1 MSLRFPLL
9 LATLLLALPL
19 FAATRMTF
27 EINGAPTAIAWAPEA
42 FPLRYEIDPKVV
54 AAHPSAREMVER
66 AFTAWTEI
74 PDARV
79 QFAPVA
85 SDGSTTEKIRV
96 SLAAGLFRDQG
107 AAAVTTYTF
116 DATNG
121 RMLKA
126 SIQVDQALFD
136 GAVNAPLAL
145 HHEVGHTLG
154 LDHSAVISAVMYP
167 YVSAGSGPAELDS
180 DDVIAIRAAYSQ
192 IEPPMLGATLT
203 GRVVGDSGGIYGG
216 QVVAVNELGHAVG
229 TVLTNSAGEFTLTGI
244 PRGRYRLY
252 VEPLDGPVSPD
263 ALQGSWRQAKSF
275 SFPTE
280 FFNSPLEVES
290 GKVYGNLVL
299 TTTGLIALNPRWVG
313 SAAVSSHEISL
324 SSAPISVKPG
334 DTFTLAVGGDGFTS
348 GMTQFEVLNPSFRR
362 TSDFSWAANY
372 VRATYT
378 LEGDAL
384 PGSAVILVQSG
395 TEAAALTGALR
406 VHRPAAARSRVV
418 RR

>member
-1 MSLRFPLL
+1 MALRVPLL
-9 LATLLLALPL
+9 LATLLAALPL
-19 FAATRMTF
+19 LAATRMTF
-27 EINGAPTAIAWAPEA
+27 EINGTPTAIAWAPEA
-42 FPLRYEIDPKVV
+42 FPLRYEIDPKVA
-54 AAHPSAREMVER
+54 AAHPSARGMVEQ
-66 AFTAWTEI
+66 AFAAWAEI
-74 PDARV
+74 PDTRV
-79 QFAPVA
+79 RFAPAA
-85 SDGSTTEKIRV
+85 SDGSSQERITV

-116 DATNG
+116 DATSG

-126 SIQVDQALFD
+126 SIQVDQALFE
-136 GAVNAPLAL
+136 GNVNAPLAL

-180 DDVIAIRAAYSQ
+180 DDVIAIRAAYAE
-192 IEPPMLGATLT
+192 IEHPLLGATLT

-216 QVVAVNELGHAVG
+216 QVVAVNEHGHAVG

-252 VEPLDGPVSPD
+252 VEPLDGPVSPH

-280 FFNSPLEVES
+280 FFSSPLEVES

-299 TTTGLIALNPRWVG
+299 TTMGLIDLNPRWVG
-313 SAAVSSHEISL
+313 TAPVSSHEISL
-324 SSAPISVKPG
+324 SSAPVAVKPG
-334 DTFTLAVGGDGFTS
+334 DSFTLAVGGDGFTS
-348 GMTQFEVLNPSFRR
+348 GMTRFEVLNPSFRR
-362 TSDFSWAANY
+362 TSDFSWAANF

-378 LEGDAL
+378 LDGDAI

-395 TEAAALTGALR
+395 TETAALTGALR
-406 VHRPAAARSRVV
+406 VHRPVRTRVV